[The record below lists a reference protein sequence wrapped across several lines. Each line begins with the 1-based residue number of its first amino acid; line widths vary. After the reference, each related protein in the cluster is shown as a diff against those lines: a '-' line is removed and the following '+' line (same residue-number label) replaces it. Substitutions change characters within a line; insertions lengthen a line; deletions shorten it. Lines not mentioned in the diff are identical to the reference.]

1 MSVEFQKFFDVYNN
15 NLFKQFIKI
24 HTEKTIYTDHH
35 TAYGIRLIQEYKM
48 NEHVKLLTNT
58 DSLNVKQGEFVVY
71 SKAVV
76 DELKKQNYYFPDL
89 GKLTSGDYNLVDNFG
104 QFEVYEKIK

>member
-1 MSVEFQKFFDVYNN
+1 
-15 NLFKQFIKI
+15 
-24 HTEKTIYTDHH
+24 
-35 TAYGIRLIQEYKM
+35 M

-89 GKLTSGDYNLVDNFG
+89 AKLTSGDYNLVDNFG